1 MLTLDNS
8 FTLVPPLVAI
18 GVALWRKNAIVA
30 LGVGLGLTWLM
41 DAGLNPVAGTVA
53 IFGGLKAVL
62 SSSYHQ
68 MILFFSLL
76 VGSLLALMKHSGG
89 VSASIALLSRRNW
102 VNNPR
107 QAGMLPVLIG
117 SSIFTDTNLSL
128 FTSGIASQALFDKF
142 GLSRARLAYILDSTC
157 SPISILLLLNGW
169 GAYLLGLLQGYGVA
183 DTVGLLI
190 DATLFN
196 VYPMIVLAMVY
207 YTAWSTKVYG
217 PLARSLPETT
227 RVAPDSESSQPG
239 RARYMIAPIVALT
252 LMAVTLLLYT
262 GGGDIRAGN
271 GALAVMWAVIVA
283 WGLLLAMLLA
293 DRVFSLSKLLSLSVT
308 GMKQLLPAAVVLVL
322 SFAFGDA
329 VKAYGTGDY
338 ISSALGAQFPQV
350 LIAPLLF
357 VIAGA
362 MAFATG
368 TSWGTFA
375 VLIPIAMPMAD
386 STGLPASL
394 LVAAVLG
401 GGVFGDHSS
410 PISDSTIIA
419 SLASGCE
426 HLEHVRTQLPYN
438 LLAAGLSVLVYGL
451 LSVLY
456 S

>member
-1 MLTLDNS
+1 MLILDNG
-8 FTLVPPLVAI
+8 FTLLPPLAAI
-18 GVALWRKNAIVA
+18 AIALWRKNAIVA
-30 LGVGLGLTWLM
+30 LAVGVCLTWLM
-41 DAGLNPVAGTVA
+41 QVGLDPVAGAVATV
-53 IFGGLKAVL
+53 GGLQAVL
-62 SSSYHQ
+62 SSSYNQ

-89 VSASIALLSRRNW
+89 VDASIALLARRKL

-107 QAGMLPVLIG
+107 QAGMLPALIG
-117 SSIFTDTNLSL
+117 TSIFTDTNLSM
-128 FTSGIASQALFDKF
+128 FTGGIASQSLFDKY
-142 GLSRARLAYILDSTC
+142 GLSRARLAYMLDSTC
-157 SPISILLLLNGW
+157 SPISILLLVNGW

-196 VYPMIVLAMVY
+196 MYPMIVLAMVY
-207 YTAWSTKVYG
+207 YTAWSNKVYG
-217 PLARSLPETT
+217 PLARSQPE
-227 RVAPDSESSQPG
+227 ASAAASGSELSRAG
-239 RARYMIAPIVALT
+239 RARYMIAPIITLTVMAL
-252 LMAVTLLLYT
+252 ALLLYT

-271 GALAVMWAVIVA
+271 GAVAVMWAVILA
-283 WGLLLAMLLA
+283 WVLLVAMLLA
-293 DRVFSLSKLLSLSVT
+293 DRVFNVAKLLSLSVV
-308 GMKQLLPAAVVLVL
+308 GMKQLLPAAIVLVL

-329 VKAYGTGDY
+329 IKAYGTGDY
-338 ISSALGAQFPQV
+338 ISSALGAQLPLV

-375 VLIPIAMPMAD
+375 VLIPIAMPLAD
-386 STGLPASL
+386 STVLPASL

-419 SLASGCE
+419 SLASGCD
-426 HLEHVRTQLPYN
+426 HIEHVRTQLPYN
-438 LLAAGLSVLVYGL
+438 LLAAGLSVLLYGL
-451 LSVLY
+451 LSVFY

>member
-1 MLTLDNS
+1 MLILDNA
-8 FTLVPPLVAI
+8 FTLLPPLAAI
-18 GVALWRKNAIVA
+18 AIALWRKNAILA
-30 LGVGLGLTWLM
+30 LAVGLCLTWLM
-41 DAGLNPVAGTVA
+41 QAGLSPVAGTMA
-53 IFGGLKAVL
+53 TLGGLQAVL
-62 SSSYHQ
+62 SSSYNQ

-89 VSASIALLSRRNW
+89 VSASIALLARRNL
-102 VNNPR
+102 VNNRR
-107 QAGMLPVLIG
+107 QAAMLPALIG
-117 SSIFTDTNLSL
+117 SSIFTDTNLSM
-128 FTSGIASQALFDKF
+128 FTGGIASQSLFDRY
-142 GLSRARLAYILDSTC
+142 GLSRARLAFILDSTC
-157 SPISILLLLNGW
+157 SPISILLLVNGW
-169 GAYLLGLLQGYGVA
+169 GAYLLGLLQGYSVA

-196 VYPMIVLAMVY
+196 VYPMIVLVMVY
-207 YTAWSTKVYG
+207 YTAWSSNVYG
-217 PLARSLPETT
+217 PLARSQAEAST
-227 RVAPDSESSQPG
+227 VVPDSELSQSG
-239 RARYMIAPIVALT
+239 RARYMIVPIVTLTVMAL
-252 LMAVTLLLYT
+252 ALLLYT

-271 GALAVMWAVIVA
+271 GALAVMWAVILA
-283 WGLLLAMLLA
+283 WALLMAMLLA
-293 DRVFSLSKLLSLSVT
+293 DRVFSLGKLLRLSAA
-308 GMKQLLPAAVVLVL
+308 GMKQLWPAAVVLVL

-338 ISSALGAQFPQV
+338 ISSALGAQFPQ
-350 LIAPLLF
+350 LFIAPLLF

-375 VLIPIAMPMAD
+375 VLIPIAMPLAD

-426 HLEHVRTQLPYN
+426 HIEHVRTQLPYN
-438 LLAAGLSVLVYGL
+438 LVAAGLSVLLYVL
-451 LSVLY
+451 LSAVY